1 MRFFDFFFNN
11 MPQGYQNEKSPI
23 LNGQKKPRTWGKVQ
37 KIRDLEGV
45 GLFHPFENTLYLH
58 WTAGALS
65 IKVNWNG
72 NGEDNREQKLKGFI
86 SQLILFFCTKEL
98 DICASFILFVSKH
111 HHGIRS
117 PLTLSTYNVSSTSDY
132 QQIMLMILSIAV
144 AFTEAFNFIIV
155 SDSILYLA
163 QLIW

>member
-1 MRFFDFFFNN
+1 MQCFIQDHDDHDGSSCSYHMNSLLEMVN
-11 MPQGYQNEKSPI
+11 IEAEKS
-23 LNGQKKPRTWGKVQ
+23 
-37 KIRDLEGV
+37 D
-45 GLFHPFENTLYLH
+45 YLH

-86 SQLILFFCTKEL
+86 SQLILFFCAKEL

-132 QQIMLMILSIAV
+132 QQIMLMILLIAV

-155 SDSILYLA
+155 SDSIYSILHS
-163 QLIW
+163 

>member
-1 MRFFDFFFNN
+1 MNN
-11 MPQGYQNEKSPI
+11 VSFRIMMVAVVPTIWIRCWLLEMVNIEAEKS
-23 LNGQKKPRTWGKVQ
+23 
-37 KIRDLEGV
+37 D
-45 GLFHPFENTLYLH
+45 YLH

-86 SQLILFFCTKEL
+86 SQLILFFCAKEL

-132 QQIMLMILSIAV
+132 QQIMLMMPLIAV
-144 AFTEAFNFIIV
+144 VFTEAFNFIIV

>member
-1 MRFFDFFFNN
+1 MNSLLEMVN
-11 MPQGYQNEKSPI
+11 IEAEKS
-23 LNGQKKPRTWGKVQ
+23 
-37 KIRDLEGV
+37 D
-45 GLFHPFENTLYLH
+45 YLH

-86 SQLILFFCTKEL
+86 SQLIPFFCAKEL

-117 PLTLSTYNVSSTSDY
+117 RPTISTYNVSSIELQT
-132 QQIMLMILSIAV
+132 IHR
-144 AFTEAFNFIIV
+144 F
-155 SDSILYLA
+155 
-163 QLIW
+163 